1 MFSYIPIT
9 ISSVSIQCCI
19 EVINIIITPLIIINA
34 SIIIVII
41 ISSIQ
46 FTNDERYVLRLLKD
60 SIVITPVT
68 DINGSPTA
76 RIDHKELTQFSISS
90 LLSPHFIT
98 VFTPE
103 TSGIISINISIIII
117 NVIIFIIIRNAFK
130 N

>member
-19 EVINIIITPLIIINA
+19 EVINVIITSLIIVNTTF
-34 SIIIVII
+34 IIV

-46 FTNDERYVLRLLKD
+46 FTNDERYILRLLKD
-60 SIVITPVT
+60 SIIITPVAE
-68 DINGSPTA
+68 INGSPTA

-103 TSGIISINISIIII
+103 TSGIISINIIIIII

>member
-19 EVINIIITPLIIINA
+19 EVINIIITSLIIVNTT
-34 SIIIVII
+34 IIIV